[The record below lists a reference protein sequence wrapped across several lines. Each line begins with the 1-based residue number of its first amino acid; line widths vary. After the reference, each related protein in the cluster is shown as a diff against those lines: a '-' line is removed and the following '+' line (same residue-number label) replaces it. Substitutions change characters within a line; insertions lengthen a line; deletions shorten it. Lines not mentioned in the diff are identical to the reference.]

1 MDVPACGQGR
11 NALPHSQPLRF
22 LLSMPASMGKSIFV
36 AWLCVLTLQGL
47 AAVVSILCHHEQ
59 PSGDK
64 IPAWPDLPSSRFCA
78 TVSQVQGF
86 QGWHFRS
93 SFLLLCTKLDFWAH
107 SVHLEKGWVHHLWD
121 SVQNESAGPLAQ
133 KLRMT
138 GWQQQSVK
146 HTLDPSEPESCTVYT
161 PMKLALPQDL
171 RG

>member
-11 NALPHSQPLRF
+11 NALPHSQLLRF
-22 LLSMPASMGKSIFV
+22 LLFMPASVGKSIFV
-36 AWLCVLTLQGL
+36 AWLYVLTLQGL
-47 AAVVSILCHHEQ
+47 AAVVSILCHREQ
-59 PSGDK
+59 PSRWQDTCLTWL
-64 IPAWPDLPSSRFCA
+64 AFLSSLCHHV
-78 TVSQVQGF
+78 TSSGF
-86 QGWHFRS
+86 SRRHFRS

-107 SVHLEKGWVHHLWD
+107 SVHLEQGWVHHLWD

-146 HTLDPSEPESCTVYT
+146 HTRDPSEPESCAVYT